1 MVHRV
6 KFEPADIWAMTPAE
20 LDELMRLAAW
30 MCEYPQNST
39 GDDRY
44 TIAAHLRRA
53 ASQVNRTAYDSLAG
67 AAEYYRPGVYN
78 GD

>member
-6 KFEPADIWAMTPAE
+6 KFEPADIWAMTPKELAE
-20 LDELMRLAAW
+20 LLNLAAW
-30 MCEYPQNST
+30 MCEYPQHST

-53 ASQVNRTAYDSLAG
+53 MKQVNPAGYDSLAG
-67 AAEYYRPGVYN
+67 AEEYYRPGVYN